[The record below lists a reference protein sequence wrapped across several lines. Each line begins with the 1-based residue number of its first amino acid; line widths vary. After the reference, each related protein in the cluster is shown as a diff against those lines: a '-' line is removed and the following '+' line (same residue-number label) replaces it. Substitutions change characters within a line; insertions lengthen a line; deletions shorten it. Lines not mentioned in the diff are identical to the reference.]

1 MPGGRPGLSVS
12 RISGRIS
19 PNSVAMWLRM
29 LRMRASSP
37 VASSITTGTR
47 LGANSMWIS
56 STSSRSPSDFFDGAL
71 ASGEAAAAASA
82 ASRSLACRA
91 SQAASA
97 RLAAPSRNGTNGRP
111 GMKAK
116 SAISTATVASA
127 VG

>member
-1 MPGGRPGLSVS
+1 MSVS

-29 LRMRASSP
+29 LRMRASRP

-47 LGANSMWIS
+47 FGENSMWIS
-56 STSSRSPSDFFDGAL
+56 STSSRSPSDRLAGVR
-71 ASGEAAAAASA
+71 ASGGAAAASA
-82 ASRSLACRA
+82 SRCLVWRA
-91 SQAASA
+91 SQAATP
-97 RLAAPSRNGTNGRP
+97 RQAAPIMNGTNGRP

-116 SAISTATVASA
+116 SAISTATVPSA